1 MRVIRAVRL
10 PGGEVVFDAPS
21 AEEALAALRSG
32 GLVVYPTDT
41 LYGLGCD
48 PSNASAVDRVFAV
61 KARPRDLPI
70 ALALG
75 SVEEIPRFAHMTA
88 LSSEFCAKHLPGP
101 VTILLRATPAAP
113 APLVSKDG
121 LLGIRVPD
129 DTITRWI
136 AKAFGPIT
144 TTSANRHAGAAPAT
158 CDEALQQLGD
168 AADVYIDGGPT
179 RHGKESTIV
188 DLTGS
193 SAKVI
198 REGVLRREDL

>member
-10 PGGEVVFDAPS
+10 PGGEAVFDAIP
-21 AEEALAALRSG
+21 AEEALAALRNG

-48 PSNASAVDRVFAV
+48 PSNAAAVERMFAV

-70 ALALG
+70 ALALA
-75 SVEEIPRFAHMTA
+75 SVEDIPRYAHTTP
-88 LSSEFCAKHLPGP
+88 LGWEFCAKHLPGP

-113 APLVSKDG
+113 APLVTKDG

-144 TTSANRHAGAAPAT
+144 TTSANRHGGAAPAT
-158 CDEALQQLGD
+158 CGEAQRQLGD
-168 AADVYIDGGPT
+168 AVDVYIDAGPT

-188 DLTGS
+188 DLTGA

-198 REGVLRREDL
+198 REGALRREDL

>member
-48 PSNASAVDRVFAV
+48 PSNASAMDRVFAV

-70 ALALG
+70 GLALG
-75 SVEEIPRFAHMTA
+75 SVEDIPRFAHMTA

-101 VTILLRATPAAP
+101 VTILLRATPTAP

-144 TTSANRHAGAAPAT
+144 TTSANRHGGAAPAT

-188 DLTGS
+188 DLSGA